1 MVISQKL
8 NQFYLDNKL
17 DKDGGV
23 NNDYFIMKFRF
34 FSLKLPNSSF
44 RKKVIYIHDI
54 EHVLFNCD
62 VSWKG
67 EAFIAGW
74 EISTGMWKYLP
85 IGIMSLWA
93 MGFGLLTYPKDVL
106 KGYQMGLSYKGLIDV
121 NITKEEIM
129 KLTSNDVNQLLLKP
143 KPRKFNILVFSLLS
157 ILSILVMISPILLL
171 VILWS
176 VFL

>member
-1 MVISQKL
+1 MIISQKL
-8 NQFYLDNKL
+8 HQFYLDNNL
-17 DKDGGV
+17 DKNGGE

-54 EHVLFNCD
+54 EHILFNCD

-74 EISTGMWKYLP
+74 EISTGMWKHFP

-93 MGFGLLTYPKDVL
+93 MGFGLFTYPKDIV
-106 KGYQMGLSYKGLIDV
+106 KGYQKGLSYTGLIDT
-121 NITKEEIM
+121 NITKKEIM
-129 KLTSNDVNQLLLKP
+129 KLTSAEVNQLLLKLKP
-143 KPRKFNILVFSLLS
+143 KGFNILTFSLLS
-157 ILSILVMISPILLL
+157 ILSIIILISPILVF
-171 VILWS
+171 VILWF